1 MLLSISLQSLRGWEI
16 DWISL
21 GLGVFIG
28 ILLTIGVQRA
38 LPVVRRWQ
46 KGAVDRVRQSVS
58 WVRTGVESRYLSETV
73 EYAQSYHLG
82 AAWAQLGDVYVP
94 PRLLIPESA
103 YDPFHD
109 EGASIRHL
117 YQLWPELAFGVA
129 SPTRPTAS
137 VDDLLRNGRRVII
150 TAGPGAGKSALLA
163 YCALQTAQQALAA
176 LEAND
181 PETAVT
187 LPVLLHI
194 AELDLSPNE
203 EGELPDPAQVIIS
216 ALQKRVSPITSPG
229 LKDLIPKKL
238 KNGRLRLLLD
248 GYDNLNKETRKET
261 AEWLSR
267 LLAQYPEAQIFVA
280 SSASG
285 YGLLIPLEFIT
296 VTILPW
302 RAGAAETF
310 GQKWADALKVKPS
323 RTTRFWQPGQ
333 TALKTSLRLWHDLI
347 IQRTR
352 KGTAALPPSQW
363 ADLMENILPLLA
375 GNGKLD
381 APVMPPETAVLTFW
395 QRIAYELQ
403 SAEKTQLT
411 RVELENL
418 AAEMAEAQPDLSAAK
433 YQKSVTNNRLF
444 QNWANGTT
452 SFFSHVWQDYL
463 TAGHMAAN
471 NMIDQAK
478 DHAYHSAWDGV
489 LRFYTAQA
497 GAGATDLAEYV
508 LSKKDASPTRDAL
521 FRVASWMPEATDSGE
536 WRRQT
541 LILLGQMIRQ
551 ATFAPVLRLRA
562 VAALAQT
569 GEPGVLRFMQQL
581 LERSDSFLRL
591 AGVVGLSALPAER
604 ALPLLDDRLYDDDAL
619 VRETAVYALSWLY
632 HPAAERPL
640 ITALISDDE
649 TISHAAAESLA
660 LNGGTAW
667 DILKE
672 ALKEESVYVR
682 RAAIMGISMLDEEWV
697 LPLLANTERLDNE
710 WIVQSAAN
718 MAQEIVRKRQI
729 PGEWRPLQIQE
740 QSWLQDYARDEG
752 RVVPDGQAALPF
764 LVQVLT
770 ESSWP
775 NLRMAAART
784 LGQIP
789 TLDAL
794 PALETA
800 VRDDDDSVRDAAFTT
815 LCHIRQAF
823 T

>member
-1 MLLSISLQSLRGWEI
+1 
-16 DWISL
+16 
-21 GLGVFIG
+21 
-28 ILLTIGVQRA
+28 
-38 LPVVRRWQ
+38 
-46 KGAVDRVRQSVS
+46 
-58 WVRTGVESRYLSETV
+58 
-73 EYAQSYHLG
+73 
-82 AAWAQLGDVYVP
+82 
-94 PRLLIPESA
+94 
-103 YDPFHD
+103 
-109 EGASIRHL
+109 
-117 YQLWPELAFGVA
+117 
-129 SPTRPTAS
+129 
-137 VDDLLRNGRRVII
+137 
-150 TAGPGAGKSALLA
+150 
-163 YCALQTAQQALAA
+163 
-176 LEAND
+176 
-181 PETAVT
+181 
-187 LPVLLHI
+187 
-194 AELDLSPNE
+194 
-203 EGELPDPAQVIIS
+203 
-216 ALQKRVSPITSPG
+216 
-229 LKDLIPKKL
+229 
-238 KNGRLRLLLD
+238 
-248 GYDNLNKETRKET
+248 
-261 AEWLSR
+261 
-267 LLAQYPEAQIFVA
+267 
-280 SSASG
+280 
-285 YGLLIPLEFIT
+285 
-296 VTILPW
+296 
-302 RAGAAETF
+302 
-310 GQKWADALKVKPS
+310 
-323 RTTRFWQPGQ
+323 
-333 TALKTSLRLWHDLI
+333 
-347 IQRTR
+347 
-352 KGTAALPPSQW
+352 
-363 ADLMENILPLLA
+363 
-375 GNGKLD
+375 
-381 APVMPPETAVLTFW
+381 
-395 QRIAYELQ
+395 
-403 SAEKTQLT
+403 
-411 RVELENL
+411 
-418 AAEMAEAQPDLSAAK
+418 
-433 YQKSVTNNRLF
+433 
-444 QNWANGTT
+444 
-452 SFFSHVWQDYL
+452 
-463 TAGHMAAN
+463 MAAN